1 MSNTPVKTHPV
12 PQIVLTILLWLAAAV
27 LGLIAIYYLHELSY
41 VAYAFYLNMTQGKAG
56 VNETFTGVF
65 VGQVAAVVGGI
76 AWLGTI
82 IGLTEYQL
90 KHAGEPKAWKVF
102 GWIIGIELLLIVVGL
117 LAT

>member
-1 MSNTPVKTHPV
+1 MSSTPVKTHRV
-12 PQIVLTILLWLAAAV
+12 PQILLTILLWLLAAV
-27 LGLIAIYYLHELSY
+27 LGLVAVYYIHELAY
-41 VAYAFYLNMTQGKAG
+41 VAYAVYLNQVQGKAG

-65 VGQVAAVVGGI
+65 FGQIAAVVGGI
-76 AWLGTI
+76 TWLGTI

-102 GWIIGIELLLIVVGL
+102 GWIIGIELLFILVGL